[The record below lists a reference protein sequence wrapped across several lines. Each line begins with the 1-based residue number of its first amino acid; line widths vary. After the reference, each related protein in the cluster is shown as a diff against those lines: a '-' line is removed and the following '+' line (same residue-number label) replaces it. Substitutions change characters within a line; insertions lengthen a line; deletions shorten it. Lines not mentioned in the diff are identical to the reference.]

1 MIENDLQLR
10 ITLDNI
16 RRFKETLDGLP
27 PDSERPHLHPL
38 LIQAE
43 RNGIISMLET
53 LEDEVKNYQAKT
65 GG

>member
-1 MIENDLQLR
+1 MIENDLQLK

-16 RRFKETLDGLP
+16 RRFKDALEQLP
-27 PDSERPHLHPL
+27 EDRKHPHLHPL

-53 LEDEVKNYQAKT
+53 LEDEVAEYRAKQ
-65 GG
+65 